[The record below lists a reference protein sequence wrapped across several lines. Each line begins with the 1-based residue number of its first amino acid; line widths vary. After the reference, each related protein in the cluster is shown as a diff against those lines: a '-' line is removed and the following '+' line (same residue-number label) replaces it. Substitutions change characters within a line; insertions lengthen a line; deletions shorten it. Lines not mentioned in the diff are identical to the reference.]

1 MARSAAG
8 VWGSPPEDEPE
19 TETAACGRGPRR
31 GGVDPAPRLCT
42 APRQLAGFVPPRS
55 SPASSAW
62 VSAGSYSRGQERR
75 APTQPTT
82 EGLCPPLPRVRTA
95 VEGGQRRSACGPGT
109 LTPARPGDG
118 PGSRCRCWRVPAG
131 GREEQRD
138 TAPRPRTCAA
148 PTAVASTRRTRGAG
162 GGTRG
167 PERRGTPPSAPK
179 PPPTGSEEDSVLQTL
194 GPKHGKCQLQN
205 TLPA

>member
-1 MARSAAG
+1 MALKPPGCAAEG
-8 VWGSPPEDEPE
+8 GAQCRWGLGL
-19 TETAACGRGPRR
+19 TPRR
-31 GGVDPAPRLCT
+31 RARNRNSSVRTWPPTRRRRPCSATVHGTPAARRLRPPALVPR
-42 APRQLAGFVPPRS
+42 
-55 SPASSAW
+55 SSAW

-109 LTPARPGDG
+109 LTPARPGDD

-138 TAPRPRTCAA
+138 TAPRPRTCA
-148 PTAVASTRRTRGAG
+148 G

-167 PERRGTPPSAPK
+167 PERRGTPPSAPM

>member
-31 GGVDPAPRLCT
+31 GGVDPAPRLST
-42 APRQLAGFVPPRS
+42 APRQLTGFVPPRS

-95 VEGGQRRSACGPGT
+95 VEGVQAWHADPSSSGRRSRQPVQVLESAGRWPG
-109 LTPARPGDG
+109 G
-118 PGSRCRCWRVPAG
+118 
-131 GREEQRD
+131 
-138 TAPRPRTCAA
+138 AA
-148 PTAVASTRRTRGAG
+148 
-162 GGTRG
+162 
-167 PERRGTPPSAPK
+167 
-179 PPPTGSEEDSVLQTL
+179 
-194 GPKHGKCQLQN
+194 
-205 TLPA
+205 